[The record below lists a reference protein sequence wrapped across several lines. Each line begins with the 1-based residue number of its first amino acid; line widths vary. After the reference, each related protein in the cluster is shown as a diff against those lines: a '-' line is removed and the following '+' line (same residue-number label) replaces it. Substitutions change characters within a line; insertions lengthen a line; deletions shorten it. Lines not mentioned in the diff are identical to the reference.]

1 MIRRPPRS
9 TRTDTLFPYTT
20 LFRSAPNL
28 TGDRV
33 FGVMSHARITD
44 FYEAESLAAL
54 AAEIDIAEVPV
65 LVVGW
70 GAALLEPLVAGRE
83 RCVLALV
90 DMARWEL
97 QLRQRAGAPN
107 WRSANS
113 GEDNL
118 RKYKRGFFVEW
129 RVADRHK
136 MDLFDRLDF
145 VVDGNAIAPAE
156 ASAHRTAA
164 GGIDGDAFRAALR
177 AATKRP
183 FRVVPFFDPGVW
195 GGQWMKRVIGLDEAT
210 QNYAWC
216 FDCVPE
222 ENSLLLAGEGGVIAI
237 PAMDLVLSQP
247 STLPGSRHTAR
258 TLNRA

>member
-145 VVDGNAIAPAE
+145 VVEGNAIAPAE

-183 FRVVPFFDPGVW
+183 FRSEEHTSEL
-195 GGQWMKRVIGLDEAT
+195 QSLMRIS
-210 QNYAWC
+210 YAGFC
-216 FDCVPE
+216 
-222 ENSLLLAGEGGVIAI
+222 LKKK
-237 PAMDLVLSQP
+237 
-247 STLPGSRHTAR
+247 TR
-258 TLNRA
+258 TPHIN